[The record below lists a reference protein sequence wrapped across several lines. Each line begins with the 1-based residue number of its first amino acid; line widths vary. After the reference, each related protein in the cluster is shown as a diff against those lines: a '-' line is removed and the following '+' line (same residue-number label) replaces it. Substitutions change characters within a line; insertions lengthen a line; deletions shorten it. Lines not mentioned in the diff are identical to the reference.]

1 MGKDLVLIG
10 YVRTGYNERSL
21 DEIKSDVESYA
32 SWKGIEVEGGTAMVD
47 GIFFDETSDSNQERL
62 QSCKGFAQTA
72 FENKCVKVRYVLRT
86 RVSEMLT
93 GGTSYRS
100 SRIRELM

>member
-32 SWKGIEVEGGTAMVD
+32 SWKGIEVEGGTAEVD
-47 GIFFDETSDSNQERL
+47 GIFFDETSDSNEERL
-62 QSCKGFAQTA
+62 QSCKGFAQTS
-72 FENKCVKVRYVLRT
+72 FENKCVKVTLLCLQN
-86 RVSEMLT
+86 E
-93 GGTSYRS
+93 GK
-100 SRIRELM
+100 